1 MSNNQSQ
8 ESYLQVYQDLKD
20 TIKYHRRMTFGGYIV
35 FRGLQFLVPLLSAL
49 LTGLI
54 SMQIGQNQGF
64 TNTDP
69 IGANKVNTGTTEAN
83 KTATGTTEANKTGSG
98 TTGDNKAATGET
110 GDNKTD
116 TGKAEDNKAG
126 AEKDN
131 TNIILTMSILLTVV
145 GSLNSS
151 LKPAESAEWAGKYSN
166 KFEEFENDFN
176 LSMIE
181 IRGRRDA
188 TDADYIQL
196 LKTVNH
202 DLAKL
207 IHERNQKQTSIFKA
221 PVVPEL
227 EPEVVDEI
235 PIVAAN
241 RKNLR

>member
-98 TTGDNKAATGET
+98 ETGDNKAATGKPE
-110 GDNKTD
+110 D
-116 TGKAEDNKAG
+116 KAD

-131 TNIILTMSILLTVV
+131 TNIILTMSIILTVV

-181 IRGRRDA
+181 IRTKSDA

>member
-8 ESYLQVYQDLKD
+8 EYYLQVYQDLKD

-69 IGANKVNTGTTEAN
+69 IGANKVN
-83 KTATGTTEANKTGSG
+83 TGTTEANKTGSG

-181 IRGRRDA
+181 IRTKSDA

-227 EPEVVDEI
+227 EPEVADKI
-235 PIVAAN
+235 PIVTAN
-241 RKNLR
+241 RKNLG